1 MYARRF
7 GHKLRRGFTLIELIV
22 FIVIVSV
29 GLAGVLSSLNVSV
42 RGSAD
47 PLQPKQALA
56 IAEAMLE
63 EVLLKP
69 YTPVPVY
76 VASCPATCDRPQFD
90 DIDDYANYGPVTAA
104 SIDGS
109 ITVPGY
115 TVQVRVPVATVAI
128 GAVAMKQITVTVVP
142 PSGAANA
149 ISLTGYRAD
158 Y

>member
-1 MYARRF
+1 M
-7 GHKLRRGFTLIELIV
+7 

-29 GLAGVLSSLNVSV
+29 GLAGILMSLNVSV
-42 RGSAD
+42 RSSAD

-69 YTPVPVY
+69 YVPVSGY
-76 VASCPATCDRPQFD
+76 VASCPTTCDRPQFD
-90 DIDDYANYGPVTAA
+90 DIDDYANYGPVTAT
-104 SIDGS
+104 SIDGL
-109 ITVPGY
+109 ITLAGY

-128 GAVAMKQITVTVVP
+128 GTVPMKQITVTVVP
-142 PSGAANA
+142 PSGAGHA